1 MPSQKNVEAV
11 AQLKDLLSR
20 SSVVIGTSF
29 TGLNGEA
36 MTSLRRALR
45 QKGIEYR
52 VVKNT
57 VTAIA
62 AEEIGRPQIK
72 GLLQGATGLVL
83 GYADPVEAAQAL
95 NEYLRASRLPLTV
108 HGVVID
114 REVLG
119 PNGVTTLADLPSSP
133 RVGRAVHRT
142 VGGAHDP
149 AGLWAQ
155 RTGTAGCHGVEQ
167 PQSGVGY
174 GNAASPRT
182 DGGGRRLA
190 ALAQAG
196 DRRMVS

>member
-36 MTSLRRALR
+36 MTRLRRALR
-45 QKGIEYR
+45 EKGIEYR

-72 GLLQGATGLVL
+72 ELLQGATGLVL

-95 NEYLRASRLPLTV
+95 NEYLRASRLPLAV

-119 PNGVTTLADLPSSP
+119 PNGVTTLADLPPRPVLAAQFMGQLAGLMTRLVSGLNAPAQRVVTVLSSP
-133 RVGRAVHRT
+133 SQGLVT
-142 VGGAHDP
+142 VM
-149 AGLWAQ
+149 Q
-155 RTGTAGCHGVEQ
+155 
-167 PQSGVGY
+167 
-174 GNAASPRT
+174 
-182 DGGGRRLA
+182 RRLEQMEEA
-190 ALAQAG
+190 DA
-196 DRRMVS
+196 